1 MQDCVTVGNRLF
13 NEVYLRYIY
22 HKIIRKHKIIAD
34 QKGKALDSRTYAILI
49 VEDSKLINDNLK
61 KQLEDDGHETEQ
73 AFDLESAIAL
83 IQTNRFDYV
92 LLDLIL
98 PDGEGEML
106 LPYAKRADVRVI
118 VMTTDRDSFRR
129 DRLFGFG
136 IVDYIIK
143 ERYFDD
149 IIENIRRIIR
159 QVESNAEYT
168 ILIVDDSNFIRNN
181 LELLLHSRGF
191 LVLTATNGKEA
202 LETMEKYPIDALI
215 ADLEMP
221 VVDGFALM
229 AKLRRHK
236 VYKNLP
242 VMILTGSGD
251 SNKIAKVIKHD
262 VRDLIKKPYVIEE
275 VLLKIDNMINTLKQ
289 QKIIQRERNRF
300 NLYHE
305 AIVNSTLYMK
315 LTPHLSINYINE
327 RLRTLLGIAFSPLN
341 KPLLPTLLAD
351 TNLQWLDSL
360 GAMRADMEPQERVYV
375 FRGGSG
381 TQHYVSAVV
390 SGVFDESGRLLELVF
405 IGHDISQ
412 MYANE
417 HLLHERIEEQTMI
430 NIEQQRVMFNQAKMA
445 AMGEMIGNI
454 AHQWRQPLNT
464 LGLLIQD
471 LDDAQV
477 FGELDDAYLHTMISK
492 SMDQIQYMSKTIDD
506 FRNFFQP
513 DKQKVRF
520 SVADAINKTVDIVEK
535 MLQINGITLHIENLE
550 GVSDVV
556 GYPGQMQQV
565 LLNLVNN
572 AKDAIG
578 SVSGGKT
585 YRDKWIRIAAR
596 QEGMTLIISIE
607 DNGGGIPEEI
617 MDRIF
622 EPYYT
627 TKEEGKG
634 TGIGL
639 YMSKMIIEQN
649 MGGRLS
655 VRNAPEGACFEI
667 ALSIGDRPS
676 DSICDTIA

>member
-1 MQDCVTVGNRLF
+1 MLLTAFEKGNTV
-13 NEVYLRYIY
+13 EA
-22 HKIIRKHKIIAD
+22 K
-34 QKGKALDSRTYAILI
+34 TYTILI
-49 VEDSKLINDNLK
+49 VEDSKLISDNLK
-61 KQLEDDGHETEQ
+61 KQLEVDGHEIEQ
-73 AFDLESAIAL
+73 AFDLDSAISL
-83 IQTNRFDYV
+83 IQSSRFDYV

-106 LPYAKRADVRVI
+106 LPYAKRADARVI

-159 QVESNAEYT
+159 QVESNTEYT
-168 ILIVDDSNFIRNN
+168 LLIVDDSNFVRNY

-191 LVLTATNGKEA
+191 LVLTATNGKDA
-202 LETMEKYPIDALI
+202 LEVMEQYPIDALV

-221 VVDGFALM
+221 IVDGFALM
-229 AKLRRHK
+229 AKIRRNK
-236 VYKNLP
+236 RYRNLP

-289 QKIIQRERNRF
+289 QKIIHRERNRF

-315 LTPHLSINYINE
+315 LTPDLTINYMNE
-327 RLRTLLGIAFSPLN
+327 RLRTLLGISFSPLN
-341 KPLLPTLLAD
+341 KPLLPALLAD
-351 TNLQWLDSL
+351 TEVPWLDTL
-360 GAMRADMEPQERVYV
+360 GAMTFDTEPQERAYV
-375 FRGGSG
+375 FRGGDN
-381 TQHYVSAVV
+381 TYHYVSAVV
-390 SGVFDESGRLLELVF
+390 SGVFDENGRLLELVF

-412 MYANE
+412 MHANE
-417 HLLHERIEEQTMI
+417 NLLHERIEEQTMI
-430 NIEQQRVMFNQAKMA
+430 NIEQQRMMFNQAKMA

-471 LDDAQV
+471 LDDAHV

-513 DKQKVRF
+513 DKQKVTF
-520 SVADAINKTVDIVEK
+520 NVADAITKTVDIVEK
-535 MLQINGITLHIENLE
+535 MLQINGIELRVET
-550 GVSDVV
+550 SDPLSDIV

-572 AKDAIG
+572 AKDATITKNG
-578 SVSGGKT
+578 EYGGKE
-585 YRDKWIRIAAR
+585 KWIRIVAR
-596 QEGMTLIISIE
+596 EEGPSLIVSVQ
-607 DNGGGIPEEI
+607 DNGGGIPEAI
-617 MDRIF
+617 IDRIF

-639 YMSKMIIEQN
+639 YMSKMIVEQN

-655 VRNAPEGACFEI
+655 VHNDPEGACFEM
-667 ALSIGDRPS
+667 AFSFGRGSNEPM
-676 DSICDTIA
+676 CDAISRMEG